1 MTRDEIIKWISG
13 ELEQANRAAGLAL
26 ETDTDTGNPRVR
38 RQMLFLS
45 ATSRYVALSQ
55 VLDMLVERNE
65 EDITP

>member
-13 ELEQANRAAGLAL
+13 ELAQANRAAQAAL
-26 ETDTDTGNPRVR
+26 EVGDDGNPRVR

-65 EDITP
+65 GEVT